1 MVALDQP
8 GGHDSDHALVPLL
21 SREHVAPPLLLRL
34 RPRLDFLNSLAEDS
48 FFDRLPVAVQLVE
61 TMSEPGRLVA
71 VLRQQQLER
80 RLRMAEPPGRV
91 QPRRKT
97 KTDRGRVD
105 CGRIDPGDLHQ
116 LAQTGFLRARERP
129 QPRDRQ
135 AAVLIHERNDVGD
148 RRDSNQVEMP
158 QQRLRVGAEE
168 SLAELEDDSGAAE
181 LAERVRGLAIRPDE
195 WAVGQLL
202 GRAVVIAD
210 DDLEAERLGR
220 RDFGARRD
228 PAVDGQDKTAA
239 VAGQARERLFAN
251 AVALVEAAGQ
261 MPVDVGPELAQD
273 QDGQGGCADPVRVV
287 VAVNADAP
295 PLGNRGANR
304 LTRSGHVPEAERVVR
319 RQRSLEEPARAGHI
333 FVATPD
339 EHGRRRRAER
349 ELTSE
354 RRDGVALTWFDRPG
368 ALVHGQSTLGSA
380 PDGTRAGFSSCGR
393 NRCCRQQTAHFR
405 YEGVACDADQKRS
418 GDSLPRP
425 LIPASRAVAGPHRAS
440 GA

>member
-1 MVALDQP
+1 MITLDQP
-8 GGHDSDHALVPLL
+8 GGHDPDHALVPLL
-21 SREHVAPPLLLRL
+21 SREHVTAPLLLRL

-91 QPRRKT
+91 QPRRET
-97 KTDRGRVD
+97 KTDGRRVD

-135 AAVLIHERNDVGD
+135 AAVLIHERNDVRD
-148 RRDSNQVEMP
+148 RRQGDEIEMAA
-158 QQRLRVGAEE
+158 QDVRVGAEE
-168 SLAELEDDSGAAE
+168 RLAELEDDSGAAE

-220 RDFGARRD
+220 RDFGGRRD
-228 PAVDGQDKTAA
+228 PAVDGQDETAA

-251 AVALVEAAGQ
+251 AVALIEAAGQ
-261 MPVDVGPELAQD
+261 MPFDLGPELPQ
-273 QDGQGGCADPVRVV
+273 
-287 VAVNADAP
+287 N
-295 PLGNRGANR
+295 
-304 LTRSGHVPEAERVVR
+304 
-319 RQRSLEEPARAGHI
+319 
-333 FVATPD
+333 
-339 EHGRRRRAER
+339 
-349 ELTSE
+349 
-354 RRDGVALTWFDRPG
+354 
-368 ALVHGQSTLGSA
+368 
-380 PDGTRAGFSSCGR
+380 
-393 NRCCRQQTAHFR
+393 
-405 YEGVACDADQKRS
+405 
-418 GDSLPRP
+418 
-425 LIPASRAVAGPHRAS
+425 
-440 GA
+440 